1 MLRGLNRPVFPG
13 AMIPLLAVAMAAAPA
28 PCGPLDL
35 PTAMA
40 LAAVRSDEV
49 AILRAEVAGAEA
61 DRAIARAV
69 GILPNSSATFVV
81 GPSPEAHGTI
91 LESRNTNRTLGGLAP
106 FERVDITLVQPL
118 WTWGQVGAAK
128 KASEAGVR
136 AKELLVED
144 TVQQVVLRVM
154 QSYWGISLAKRLL
167 VIAADVKSAL
177 AQADKRI
184 ADELARQSGEATQ
197 EDKYRIAVF
206 RAEVLQ
212 RTSEAEKGV
221 HLARVALASMLGIDE
236 PQLEL
241 KEEPLPDLQQQL
253 SPSRE
258 QAILQAEQSRPDLKA
273 LDQALE
279 ALEALA
285 RASRAA
291 VLPQVF
297 AAGTF
302 TFAYAPN
309 RDPQFNPWIRDD
321 FRQLS
326 GGAVIGLRQNLAIP
340 LLLAQ
345 ARKAEAEV
353 AGLRRKREGLARLV
367 SVQTEQ
373 ALADLRAASE
383 KQAAAQS
390 ALSAGRSWFRSAGLN
405 FGLGVTDA
413 RSLIDAYAG
422 YVKTQAD
429 SAQATYELLL
439 ARGRLDQVTGKR
451 LIAGE
456 STCALR

>member
-1 MLRGLNRPVFPG
+1 
-13 AMIPLLAVAMAAAPA
+13 MIPLFAVALAAAPA

-49 AILRAEVAGAEA
+49 AIKRAEVAAAEA

-91 LESRNTNRTLGGLAP
+91 LESRNTNRSLLGLAP
-106 FERVDITLVQPL
+106 FERIDITLVQPV
-118 WTWGQVGAAK
+118 WTWGQLSSAK

-136 AKELLVED
+136 SKELLVED

-154 QSYWGISLAKRLL
+154 QSYWGISVAKRLL
-167 VIAADVKSAL
+167 VIVGDVKNAL
-177 AQADKRI
+177 AQADRRI
-184 ADELARQSGEATQ
+184 ADELARRSGEVTQ
-197 EDKYRIAVF
+197 EDKYRVAVF

-212 RTSEAEKGV
+212 RTSDAEKGV
-221 HLARVALASMLGIDE
+221 YLARVALAALLGIDE

-241 KEEPLPDLQQQL
+241 KEEALPELQQQQ

-258 QAILQAEQSRPDLKA
+258 QAILQAEQLRPDLRA

-285 RASRAA
+285 HSSRAA
-291 VLPQVF
+291 VLPQIF
-297 AAGTF
+297 AAGNF

-345 ARKAEAEV
+345 AQKAEAEV

-373 ALADLRAASE
+373 ALADLRAATE

-405 FGLGVTDA
+405 FAMGVTDA
-413 RSLIDAYAG
+413 RGLIDAYAG
-422 YVKTQAD
+422 YAKTQAD

>member
-13 AMIPLLAVAMAAAPA
+13 AMIQLFAVAMAAAPA

-35 PTAMA
+35 PTAIA
-40 LAAVRSDEV
+40 LAAARSDEV
-49 AILRAEVAGAEA
+49 AVRRAEVVAAEA

-69 GILPNSSATFVV
+69 GILPGSSATVVV
-81 GPSPEAHGTI
+81 GPSPEAHGNI
-91 LESRNTNRTLGGLAP
+91 LVSDQSNRRIVGLAP
-106 FERVDITLVQPL
+106 FERIDINLVQPL
-118 WTWGQVGAAK
+118 WTWGQLSSTKQAG
-128 KASEAGVR
+128 EAGVR
-136 AKELLVED
+136 AKQLLVED
-144 TVQQVVLRVM
+144 TVQQVVLRVI

-167 VIAADVKSAL
+167 VIAADVKNAL

-184 ADELARQSGEATQ
+184 ADELARRSGEVTL
-197 EDKYRIAVF
+197 EDKYRVAVF

-212 RTSEAEKGV
+212 RTSEAEKGQY
-221 HLARVALASMLGIDE
+221 LARVALAAMLVIDE

-241 KEEPLPDLQQQL
+241 KEEALPDLQQQAL
-253 SPSRE
+253 PSRE
-258 QAILQAEQSRPDLKA
+258 QAIRQAEQSRPDLRA

-279 ALEALA
+279 AQEALA
-285 RASRAA
+285 RASHAA
-291 VLPQVF
+291 LLPEVF

-302 TFAYAPN
+302 SFAYAPN
-309 RDPQFNPWIRDD
+309 RDVQNNPWIRDD
-321 FRQLS
+321 FRHLW
-326 GGAVIGLRQNLAIP
+326 GGAVIGLRQNLSIP
-340 LLLAQ
+340 LLLSQ
-345 ARKAEAEV
+345 AKKADAEV
-353 AGLRRKREGLARLV
+353 ASLRRKREGLARLI

-383 KQAAAQS
+383 KQSAAQS

-405 FGLGVTDA
+405 FAVGVTDA

-429 SAQATYELLL
+429 SAQATYELLF
-439 ARGRLDQVTGKR
+439 ARGRLDQVTGKP

-456 STCALR
+456 STCTLR